1 MTDAAF
7 RRRLL
12 LCLLTVYLVW
22 GSSYLM
28 TRIGVLRLPPLLF
41 GGIRFS
47 IAGVLL
53 LAFAQ
58 WRGSRP
64 FDLRGELRH
73 VVVMALLGVALV
85 NGLQVWALQW
95 VPSQT
100 GALLN
105 ASSAFWIVAFG
116 FFGRR
121 SHRPPPRVLAGILTG
136 FIGTAVLVWPGRS
149 AGATPLVPQLAIL
162 VACLGWALAT
172 AYLRHI
178 RTRLDVFALTGWQM
192 GIGGAL
198 LTALGLAAGEADRWV
213 WSPLGLAAMAWLVV
227 MSSCI
232 AHTAYA
238 WLAQNATPAQV
249 GTYSYVNP
257 AIAAV
262 LGFLVLGEAL
272 TPLQLAG
279 TGVILAGVGLVNWP
293 ARGTPLPAEDAI

>member
-1 MTDAAF
+1 MTPAAH
-7 RRRLL
+7 RRRVL
-12 LCLLTVYLVW
+12 LCLATVYLVW

-41 GGIRFS
+41 GGIRFAV
-47 IAGVLL
+47 AGVLL
-53 LAFAQ
+53 LAFAA

-64 FDLRGELRH
+64 LDLRGELRH
-73 VVVMALLGVALV
+73 VLVMALLGVAIV

-116 FFGRR
+116 FFGRKA
-121 SHRPPPRVLAGILTG
+121 HRPSPRVLAGILVG
-136 FIGTAVLVWPGRS
+136 FLGTAVLVWPARGDVTPDT
-149 AGATPLVPQLAIL
+149 AGTPLVPQVAIL
-162 VACLGWALAT
+162 VACLAWAVAT

-192 GIGGAL
+192 AIGGAG
-198 LTALGLAAGEADRWV
+198 LTVLGLAVGEADRWV
-213 WSPLGLAAMAWLVV
+213 WSPVGLAAMAWLVV

-238 WLAQNATPAQV
+238 WLAQNAPPAQV

-257 AIAAV
+257 AIAAA
-262 LGFLVLGEAL
+262 LGFMVLGEAL
-272 TPLQLAG
+272 TPMQLVG
-279 TGVILAGVGLVNWP
+279 TGVILGGVLVVNWP
-293 ARGTPLPAEDAI
+293 ARET